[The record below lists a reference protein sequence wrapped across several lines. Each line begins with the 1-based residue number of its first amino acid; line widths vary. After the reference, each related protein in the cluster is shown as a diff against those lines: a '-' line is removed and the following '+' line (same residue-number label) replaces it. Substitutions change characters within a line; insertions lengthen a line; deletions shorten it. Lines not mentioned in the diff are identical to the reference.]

1 MTAISLTTPIVA
13 DGEYKFDTTFRGS
26 REIQFEV
33 TGTFGSGTATL
44 GYQDAAADFCSYKDA
59 NGTAI
64 AFSANGGYRCLVPA
78 SGILCLKVA
87 GATTPSLLATLT
99 KIPL

>member
-1 MTAISLTTPIVA
+1 MTSIPLSRPITE
-13 DGEYKFDTTFRGS
+13 DGEYKFDTTYRGS
-26 REIQFEV
+26 RELQFEV
-33 TGTFGSGTATL
+33 TGTFGSGTATI
-44 GYQDAAADFCSYKDA
+44 GYQDAAGAFCSYKDG
-59 NGTAI
+59 NGAAI

-87 GATTPSLLATLT
+87 GATTPSLTATLT

>member
-1 MTAISLTTPIVA
+1 MTSKALSTPITA
-13 DGEYKFDTTFRGS
+13 DGEYAFTTVFRGS

-44 GYQDAAADFCSYKDA
+44 GYQDASGAFCSYKDA
-59 NGTAI
+59 SGSAI
-64 AFSANGGYRCLVPA
+64 AFAANGGYRCLVPV

-87 GATTPSLLATLT
+87 DATTPSLTATIT